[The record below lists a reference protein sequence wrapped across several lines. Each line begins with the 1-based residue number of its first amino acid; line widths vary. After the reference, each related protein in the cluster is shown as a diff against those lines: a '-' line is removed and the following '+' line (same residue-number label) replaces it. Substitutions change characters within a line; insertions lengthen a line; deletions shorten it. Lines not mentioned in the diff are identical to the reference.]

1 MAPDDQTPTPKHYV
15 ALDSLRR
22 VIAHHEV
29 RQHGVYTA
37 DSLKAITD
45 DHPSSTVE
53 SFTDD
58 AVAAVPGCVLS
69 ADGQTATRHDD
80 DPELDTITTRRQE
93 ILDWAEV
100 EYPKAVQHQNG
111 VSTGIRAADTL
122 LNQLVDIY
130 RGFVYHTLWLA
141 TNPVNLDDPKWSLL
155 KNNIRTWHDF
165 TKFLSPTNVRG
176 IVQNNDDFYNGF
188 IVWIWNEV
196 DENNLLKVRNGL
208 SEAVDPSTPT
218 FDADSIPNFGLIS
231 ERLEVRKLLNLN
243 IPFESHSA
251 DVSALTVQDQD
262 DNDILITPTF
272 DSDVLIYTAAIARA
286 VTSITISPTTF
297 SNFATVEVNGD
308 LSLATLPQIFTIH
321 VISEDRE
328 VEKTYTLTVSR
339 SS

>member
-1 MAPDDQTPTPKHYV
+1 MKH
-15 ALDSLRR
+15 
-22 VIAHHEV
+22 
-29 RQHGVYTA
+29 
-37 DSLKAITD
+37 ITD
-45 DHPSSTVE
+45 EHPSSTVE
-53 SFTDD
+53 SFTAN

-69 ADGQTATRHDD
+69 VDGQTASRHAD

-111 VSTGIRAADTL
+111 VSTGIGTADRL
-122 LNQLVDIY
+122 LNQLVNIF
-130 RGFVYHTLWLA
+130 RGFTYHTLWLA

-165 TKFLSPTNVRG
+165 AKFLLPSNVRNLA
-176 IVQNNDDFYNGF
+176 QNSDDFYNGY

-196 DENNLLKVRNGL
+196 DAENLLTVRNGL
-208 SEAVDPSTPT
+208 SEAVDPSTST
-218 FDADSIPNFGLIS
+218 FDADSIPNFGLVS

-243 IPFESHSA
+243 IPYEAHSA
-251 DVSALTVQDQD
+251 DVSALTVSDQD
-262 DNDILITPTF
+262 DNDILLVPTF
-272 DSDVLIYTAAIARA
+272 DSDVLVYTAEVGRS

-297 SNFATVEVNGD
+297 SNFATVEVDGD

-328 VEKTYTLTVSR
+328 VEKTYTLTISR
-339 SS
+339 ST